1 MDGGERIREER
12 GLFFGIIWVNGTHG
26 SMVLALVKLEG
37 EQNKG
42 KYEAEGEIKAACQL
56 TRRMDRAIYHEK
68 SCKTT
73 SIPIPI
79 LFRYSVYVY
88 LIIRKSGQRA
98 FIQFWN
104 WNRKRRQSFLRTN
117 TLEFI
122 KRERVDLSFECFSN
136 GIERCE
142 RIYTNYCFPILVNS
156 MKSYLH
162 FIKKKKKN
170 NLLFF
175 LSLPRSST
183 SYPTCL
189 RKSLTVSMEKRGTGT
204 WKIRGSPSRKRY
216 PHRGANLS
224 KPRTDSHQLCWTSV
238 AGGYTKFS
246 NHPSIIFKHPLI
258 IFNERKKTSV
268 ENHVPSAERGSND
281 V

>member
-98 FIQFWN
+98 FIQF
-104 WNRKRRQSFLRTN
+104 
-117 TLEFI
+117 
-122 KRERVDLSFECFSN
+122 
-136 GIERCE
+136 
-142 RIYTNYCFPILVNS
+142 
-156 MKSYLH
+156 
-162 FIKKKKKN
+162 
-170 NLLFF
+170 
-175 LSLPRSST
+175 
-183 SYPTCL
+183 
-189 RKSLTVSMEKRGTGT
+189 
-204 WKIRGSPSRKRY
+204 
-216 PHRGANLS
+216 
-224 KPRTDSHQLCWTSV
+224 
-238 AGGYTKFS
+238 
-246 NHPSIIFKHPLI
+246 
-258 IFNERKKTSV
+258 
-268 ENHVPSAERGSND
+268 
-281 V
+281 

>member
-1 MDGGERIREER
+1 MPTNSEDGPCDISRKI
-12 GLFFGIIWVNGTHG
+12 
-26 SMVLALVKLEG
+26 
-37 EQNKG
+37 
-42 KYEAEGEIKAACQL
+42 
-56 TRRMDRAIYHEK
+56 
-68 SCKTT
+68 KTT

-104 WNRKRRQSFLRTN
+104 WSRKRRQSFLRTN

-162 FIKKKKKN
+162 FIKKKQSTFLPFITKILHFLSHVFEKEFNCIDGETRNRNLEDKRKPLEKAISSSRRKLVQASYGFASTLLNKCCGRIHKVFESSFHYLQTSTN
-170 NLLFF
+170 NL
-175 LSLPRSST
+175 
-183 SYPTCL
+183 
-189 RKSLTVSMEKRGTGT
+189 
-204 WKIRGSPSRKRY
+204 
-216 PHRGANLS
+216 
-224 KPRTDSHQLCWTSV
+224 
-238 AGGYTKFS
+238 
-246 NHPSIIFKHPLI
+246 
-258 IFNERKKTSV
+258 
-268 ENHVPSAERGSND
+268 
-281 V
+281 